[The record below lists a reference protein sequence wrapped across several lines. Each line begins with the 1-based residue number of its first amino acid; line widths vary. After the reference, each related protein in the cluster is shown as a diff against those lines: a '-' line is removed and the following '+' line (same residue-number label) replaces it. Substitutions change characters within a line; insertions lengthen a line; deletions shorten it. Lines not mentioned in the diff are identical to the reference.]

1 MRSEYP
7 ICERNGAANLH
18 CVQTS
23 LYGFFDGNYEKLSK
37 LASEMY
43 DGSFCRMIC
52 DILDRGLYE
61 VETIFAELDAQR
73 SEEEHER
80 SEKDCMWEGAE

>member
-1 MRSEYP
+1 MTDEFK

-18 CVQTS
+18 CMQTS
-23 LYGFFDGNYEKLSK
+23 LYGWFDGSYEKLSK

-43 DGSFCRMIC
+43 GGSFCRLIC

-61 VETIFAELDAQR
+61 VETIAAEMDAHR
-73 SEEEHER
+73 MEEERER
-80 SEKDCMWEGAE
+80 SEKDCMWEESA